1 MIEKE
6 LNGLSQKEVEES
18 RKVHGINVMTL
29 PTGTPVWKK
38 FIEKF
43 YDPMIIILIVAG
55 FLSLGISF
63 YEWHWLGHGADA
75 FIEPV
80 GIFFAILLASGLS
93 FYFEQKADKE
103 FDLLNKVND
112 DEPVQVFRDGNM
124 TEIAKK
130 NVVVGD
136 IVILNQGN
144 DIPADGVLIE
154 AKSMNVDESTLTG
167 EPMCAKTID
176 QSHFD
181 SEATFPSNMVLRGT
195 RVIEGHGIM
204 RVTAVGDAT
213 ENGKVF
219 TAATIDNG
227 STWPRVSG

>member
-1 MIEKE
+1 MSEKE
-6 LNGLSQKEVEES
+6 LNGLSQKEVEEN
-18 RKVHGINVMTL
+18 RREHGINVMT
-29 PTGTPVWKK
+29 PPSGTPLWKR

-43 YDPMIIILIVAG
+43 NDPMIVILIVAG
-55 FLSLGISF
+55 FLSSGISF
-63 YEWHWLGHGADA
+63 YEWHWLGHGSDA

-80 GIFFAILLASGLS
+80 GIFIAILLASGLS

-112 DEPVQVFRDGNM
+112 DEPVQVIRDGNM

-130 NVVVGD
+130 DVVVGD

-176 QSHFD
+176 RSYFD
-181 SEATFPSNMVLRGT
+181 AEATFPSNMESEQL
-195 RVIEGHGIM
+195 E
-204 RVTAVGDAT
+204 
-213 ENGKVF
+213 
-219 TAATIDNG
+219 
-227 STWPRVSG
+227 